1 LISANRLYRL
11 ILLVILIATIPTAI
25 SMWSDKTMI
34 SAKIKTGE
42 ARIYITSYKI
52 LAFKEQK
59 KERCISSDGEAAF
72 SNNNRSVSVTFTSI
86 SQGWYGWV
94 GLVISNEGVFPRN
107 IEKPDVVAPINIST
121 SRFLYGQFRAPG
133 MSGVWG
139 DVDICM
145 MTSNLVSSG
154 NPFPGSV
161 DMDSI
166 YLQPGYKAIV
176 WVFLNYTGVEDLSSV
191 SITIS
196 IAG

>member
-1 LISANRLYRL
+1 
-11 ILLVILIATIPTAI
+11 
-25 SMWSDKTMI
+25 MI